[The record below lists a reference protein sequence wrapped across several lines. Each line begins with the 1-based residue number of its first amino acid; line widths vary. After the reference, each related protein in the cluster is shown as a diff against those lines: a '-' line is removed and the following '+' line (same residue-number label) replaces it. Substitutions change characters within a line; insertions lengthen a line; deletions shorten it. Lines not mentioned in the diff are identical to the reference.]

1 MRRLELDPG
10 VRGAQLEHGV
20 LGEDGRAGRDRQC
33 PMDGAALADVEDAAV
48 GLEEGGVL
56 AREPELR
63 PARRHATRVEPL
75 ERDPVGAHRLDVA
88 VDDRPARPVRRGEVD
103 HPRAVHQPDAGT
115 IRFEGRPV
123 SFPSPRDS
131 RAAGI
136 EMIYQ
141 NLALAQNLD
150 VVANVFLGREHSRYL
165 VPRLLPWLDEA
176 RMERETRELLD
187 RLRIN
192 ISSVRT
198 NVEQMSGGQQQA
210 IAIARAV
217 AFQARVVIMDEP
229 TASLAVKEV
238 GKVLDLIRH
247 LREGGVSVIL
257 ISHRLQD
264 IFTVCDRVM
273 VLRSGECVAERPIG
287 DISMDETVKYIVG
300 AEAGNLSAI
309 AGGR

>member
-1 MRRLELDPG
+1 MSTSPADYKSGQPRIEMRGIEKAFGAIRAL
-10 VRGAQLEHGV
+10 RGANLTLWPREV
-20 LGEDGRAGRDRQC
+20 LGLVGDNAAGKSTL
-33 PMDGAALADVEDAAV
+33 MKTLTG
-48 GLEEGGVL
+48 
-56 AREPELR
+56 
-63 PARRHATRVEPL
+63 
-75 ERDPVGAHRLDVA
+75 
-88 VDDRPARPVRRGEVD
+88 
-103 HPRAVHQPDAGT
+103 VHQPDAGEILVDGHRVVFNT
-115 IRFEGRPV
+115 
-123 SFPSPRDS
+123 PRDS
-131 RAAGI
+131 RSVGI

-150 VVANVFLGREHSRYL
+150 VVANVFLGREITRTVIPGL
-165 VPRLLPWLDEA
+165 VRQLDEK
-176 RMERETRELLD
+176 RMERETRELLN

-273 VLRSGECVAERPIG
+273 VLRSGECVAERAIG